1 MEGAAGMRRQGL
13 PSVVRLRLDDRLA
26 RLRGGSINDAEHD
39 TPTQLLPPDSLAMAE
54 AVLRAAE
61 VAHLHVVWTSS
72 TLQLAKVCTQLAV
85 PYVISPHGMLDDW
98 CMAQGFLKKRVH
110 LALFSRRVLT
120 RALAVHCTAQ
130 AELDQSGVHFPKG
143 RGVVAPLPFDASP
156 YSGIAREREVSRG
169 GREPGVLFLGRVN
182 IKKGV
187 ETLLHS
193 AALVAQKGVAFRL
206 TVAGPGD
213 PPEYLTK
220 MEGLTRDLNLMGRVN
235 FPRMV
240 VGEEKAAVLRDA
252 ELFVLPT
259 SQENFGYVLL
269 EAMAA
274 GLPVVTTRGVDIWRE
289 LEASGGAVI
298 VDRTPEG
305 VAEAMERLRH
315 LPFENLGYATV
326 DHHRAI
332 RVGMPEVIFGKG
344 KTPDQIAGIA
354 AKLLERS
361 ANVLATR
368 TRLRRMKRSARSV
381 PRPNTSRSPGL
392 CAFGGTAR
400 CTAKARS
407 ESSAREPRM
416 SPWRKKP
423 WLRPR

>member
-1 MEGAAGMRRQGL
+1 MLTARRARYPPPVRIVHYLKWARLKDGGVVRAVLDLCAGLAHRGHDVTLLTCDDRDAPNQWPRMEGAAGMRRQGL
-13 PSVVRLRLDDRLA
+13 PSVMRLRLDDRLA

-72 TLQLAKVCTQLAV
+72 TQQLAKVCTKLAV

-187 ETLLHS
+187 ETLLHG

-305 VAEAMERLRH
+305 VAEAMERLLRD
-315 LPFENLGYATV
+315 EG
-326 DHHRAI
+326 
-332 RVGMPEVIFGKG
+332 
-344 KTPDQIAGIA
+344 
-354 AKLLERS
+354 
-361 ANVLATR
+361 
-368 TRLRRMKRSARSV
+368 LRREMGRKAADFAAGAASPAEV
-381 PRPNTSRSPGL
+381 FPRYEAMYRG
-392 CAFGGTAR
+392 A
-400 CTAKARS
+400 
-407 ESSAREPRM
+407 
-416 SPWRKKP
+416 
-423 WLRPR
+423 